1 MFLKRQLARTGQE
14 LIRGD
19 RTMAFKGL
27 DEVVK
32 ELNSADY
39 KNIDDYVIQVATSM
53 GYSEEDIETI
63 TARKSRGRV
72 RELGMS
78 EFKENIQAETNKI
91 STEGYKSFDR
101 ENHKIVTNRSGDGI
115 TISKKG
121 LIGFKIIL
129 ADELA
134 DYLYSMN
141 KEGSLEIMVNEDEF
155 SNTNKIL
162 LKVHDGLAKDKND
175 NWLNYQKSKRSFS
188 GLTALR
194 AIIKDYGSEELK
206 SRWITMFDAD
216 VSLEAN
222 SYVFTE
228 GNGLVR
234 DSDND
239 NLFEIDLMSGKG
251 NKQ

>member
-1 MFLKRQLARTGQE
+1 
-14 LIRGD
+14 
-19 RTMAFKGL
+19 MAFKGL

-53 GYSEEDIETI
+53 GYSEEDIETVL
-63 TARKSRGRV
+63 TARKSRRRE

-78 EFKENIQAETNKI
+78 EFKEKVQAETNKI

>member
-1 MFLKRQLARTGQE
+1 
-14 LIRGD
+14 
-19 RTMAFKGL
+19 MAFKGL

-32 ELNSADY
+32 ELNSANY
-39 KNIDDYVIQVATSM
+39 KNIDDYVIQVAASM
-53 GYSEEDIETI
+53 GYSEEDIETVL
-63 TARKSRGRV
+63 TARKSRRRE

-78 EFKENIQAETNKI
+78 EFKEKVQAATRKI
-91 STEGYKSFDR
+91 SLEGYKSFDR
-101 ENHKIVTNRSGDGI
+101 KDHKIVTNCSKNGI
-115 TISKKG
+115 TISNKG
-121 LIGFKIIL
+121 LITFLMIL

-134 DYLYSMN
+134 DYFYSMN
-141 KEGSLEIMVNEDEF
+141 KLGFLEIMYDEDEF

-162 LKVHDGLAKDKND
+162 LKVHDGLAEDKND
-175 NWLNYQKSKRSFS
+175 NWLNYQKSKRAFS
-188 GLTALR
+188 GRKALR

-206 SRWITMFDAD
+206 SRWITMFNASAD

-234 DSDND
+234 DG

>member
-1 MFLKRQLARTGQE
+1 
-14 LIRGD
+14 
-19 RTMAFKGL
+19 MAFKGL

-32 ELNSADY
+32 ELNSANY
-39 KNIDDYVIQVATSM
+39 KNIDDYVIQVAASM
-53 GYSEEDIETI
+53 GYSEEDIETVL
-63 TARKSRGRV
+63 TARKSRRRE

-78 EFKENIQAETNKI
+78 EFKEKVQAETNKI

-188 GLTALR
+188 GRKALR
-194 AIIKDYGSEELK
+194 AIITDYGSDELK
-206 SRWITMFDAD
+206 SRWITMFNASAD

-251 NKQ
+251 NKQEAIKTSTVT

>member
-1 MFLKRQLARTGQE
+1 
-14 LIRGD
+14 
-19 RTMAFKGL
+19 MAFKGL

-32 ELNSADY
+32 ELNSANY
-39 KNIDDYVIQVATSM
+39 KNIDDYVIQVAASM
-53 GYSEEDIETI
+53 GYSEEDIETVL
-63 TARKSRGRV
+63 TARKSRR
-72 RELGMS
+72 REREREMS

>member
-1 MFLKRQLARTGQE
+1 
-14 LIRGD
+14 
-19 RTMAFKGL
+19 MAFKGL

-32 ELNSADY
+32 ELNSANY
-39 KNIDDYVIQVATSM
+39 KNIDDYVIQVAASM
-53 GYSEEDIETI
+53 GYSEEDIETVL
-63 TARKSRGRV
+63 TARKSRRRE

-78 EFKENIQAETNKI
+78 EFKEKVQAETNKI

-188 GLTALR
+188 GRKALR
-194 AIIKDYGSEELK
+194 AIITDYGSDELK
-206 SRWITMFDAD
+206 SRWITMFNASAD

-234 DSDND
+234 DG

>member
-1 MFLKRQLARTGQE
+1 MFSKRQLARTGQE

-32 ELNSADY
+32 ELNSANY
-39 KNIDDYVIQVATSM
+39 KNIDDYVIQVAASM

-63 TARKSRGRV
+63 TARKSRGRE

-78 EFKENIQAETNKI
+78 EFKEKVQAATRKI
-91 STEGYKSFDR
+91 SLEGYKSFDR
-101 ENHKIVTNRSGDGI
+101 KDHKIVTNCSKNGI
-115 TISKKG
+115 TISNQG
-121 LIGFKIIL
+121 LITFLMIL

-134 DYLYSMN
+134 DYFYSMN
-141 KEGSLEIMVNEDEF
+141 KNGFLEVLRSKTD
-155 SNTNKIL
+155 SNKIYFR
-162 LKVHDGLAKDKND
+162 VRDGLAEDKND
-175 NWLNYQKSKRSFS
+175 NWLNYQKSKRAFS
-188 GLTALR
+188 GLKALR
-194 AIIKDYGSEELK
+194 AIITDHGSDELK
-206 SRWITMFDAD
+206 SRWISTFDDDDA
-216 VSLEAN
+216 EAN

-234 DSDND
+234 DG

-251 NKQ
+251 NK

>member
-1 MFLKRQLARTGQE
+1 
-14 LIRGD
+14 
-19 RTMAFKGL
+19 MAFKGL

-32 ELNSADY
+32 ELNSANY
-39 KNIDDYVIQVATSM
+39 KNIDDYVIQVAASM

-63 TARKSRGRV
+63 TARKSRRRE

-78 EFKENIQAETNKI
+78 KFKEKVQAATKINIEDL
-91 STEGYKSFDR
+91 ESFDKN
-101 ENHKIVTNRSGDGI
+101 NHKIVTNRSGNGI
-115 TISKKG
+115 TISNKG
-121 LIGFKIIL
+121 LITFQKIL

-134 DYLYSMN
+134 DYFYSMN
-141 KEGSLEIMVNEDEF
+141 KKGFLEIMYDEDEF

-175 NWLNYQKSKRSFS
+175 NWLNYQKSKRAFS
-188 GLTALR
+188 GLKALR
-194 AIIKDYGSEELK
+194 AIITDHGSDELK
-206 SRWITMFDAD
+206 SRWISTFDDDDA
-216 VSLEAN
+216 EAN

-234 DSDND
+234 DG

>member
-1 MFLKRQLARTGQE
+1 
-14 LIRGD
+14 
-19 RTMAFKGL
+19 
-27 DEVVK
+27 
-32 ELNSADY
+32 
-39 KNIDDYVIQVATSM
+39 
-53 GYSEEDIETI
+53 
-63 TARKSRGRV
+63 
-72 RELGMS
+72 MS
-78 EFKENIQAETNKI
+78 EFKEKIQAETNKI

-101 ENHKIVTNRSGDGI
+101 GNHKIVTNHSKNGI

-121 LIGFKIIL
+121 LITFLIVL

-141 KEGSLEIMVNEDEF
+141 KLGFLEIMVNEDEF

-162 LKVHDGLAKDKND
+162 LKVHDGLAEDKND
-175 NWLNYQKSKRSFS
+175 DWLDYQKSKRSFS
-188 GLTALR
+188 GLAALR

-216 VSLEAN
+216 AGVSLEAN

-234 DSDND
+234 DGT
-239 NLFEIDLMSGKG
+239 LFEIDLMSGKG
-251 NKQ
+251 NKQTENKTSTVT